1 MSQHLLDVRDLKVTY
16 AGGTRAVDGISFHV
30 DAGETVALVGESGS
44 GKSATAYSL
53 MRLLGPAGEVGI
65 SSRATFEG
73 RDIFTLSERD
83 MRTVRGRRMSMVFQ
97 EPSTALNPSM
107 RVIDQ
112 VAEVAMIHGERSRQ
126 VARDRAVEMLERTG
140 IREANRRAWC
150 YPHQFSGGMR
160 QRVVIAMALLLR
172 PSLVIADE
180 PTSALD
186 VTVQAQILALIAE
199 LQREYGTALL
209 LITHDLGVVADS
221 CSRAMVMRAGRIVEA
236 SSTEQLFTAPSHEYT
251 RELLRA
257 VPRLQATA

>member
-16 AGGTRAVDGISFHV
+16 AGGARAVDGISFHV
-30 DAGETVALVGESGS
+30 DPGETVALVGESGS
-44 GKSATAYSL
+44 GKSATAYAL
-53 MRLLGPAGEVGI
+53 MRLLGSSGEVGM
-65 SSRATFEG
+65 SSRAVFEG
-73 RDIFTLSERD
+73 RDLFTLTERD
-83 MRTVRGRRMSMVFQ
+83 MRAIRGRRLSMVFQ

-126 VARDRAVEMLERTG
+126 TARDRAVEMLERTG
-140 IREANRRAWC
+140 IRDANRRAWC
-150 YPHQFSGGMR
+150 YPHQFSGGMK

-186 VTVQAQILALIAE
+186 VTVQAQILSLIAE

-209 LITHDLGVVADS
+209 FITHDLGVVADA
-221 CSRAMVMRAGRIVEA
+221 CSRALVMRTGRIVEA
-236 SSTEQLFTAPSHEYT
+236 ATTEQLFTSPSHAYT
-251 RELLRA
+251 QELLRS
-257 VPRLQATA
+257 VPKLQAMA

>member
-1 MSQHLLDVRDLKVTY
+1 MNQHLLDVRDLKVTY
-16 AGGTRAVDGISFHV
+16 AGGTRAVDGISFSV
-30 DAGETVALVGESGS
+30 DAGETVAIVGESGS
-44 GKSATAYSL
+44 GKSATAYAL
-53 MRLLGPAGEVGI
+53 MRLLGSSGEVGM
-65 SSRATFEG
+65 SSRAVFEG
-73 RDIFTLSERD
+73 RDLFTLTERD
-83 MRTVRGRRMSMVFQ
+83 MRAIRGRRLSMVFQ

-126 VARDRAVEMLERTG
+126 AARDRAVEMLERTG

-150 YPHQFSGGMR
+150 YPHQFSGGMK

-209 LITHDLGVVADS
+209 LITHDLGVVADA
-221 CSRAMVMRAGRIVEA
+221 CSRALVMREGRIVEA
-236 SSTEQLFTAPSHEYT
+236 STTEQLMTAPSHEYT
-251 RELLRA
+251 RELLRS
-257 VPRLQATA
+257 VPRLQASA